1 MKRSLPRSPRSL
13 PGVTRLV
20 LGAFFAAA
28 VGCAA
33 GCNKPVEH
41 EPKAVTKD
49 GAAAPHAHGTPGAQP
64 AAAAQAGPAAATG
77 RKAYGAPID
86 PQTPQVT
93 LAEVL
98 AAPSKYADKNVR
110 LAGTITAVCQGMG
123 CWLQLGD
130 PKGSAHVKLRGHS
143 FFVPKNSSGRSV
155 VVEAKVLPA
164 LDESHCEEE
173 AKEQTGVVAKVELE
187 ASGVEIF

>member
-1 MKRSLPRSPRSL
+1 MKRSLPRSSRSL
-13 PGVTRLV
+13 PGAPRLV
-20 LGAFFAAA
+20 LGAFFAAC
-28 VGCAA
+28 VGSIA
-33 GCNKPVEH
+33 GCHKPVEH

-49 GAAAPHAHGTPGAQP
+49 GAASPHAHGTSGAQP
-64 AAAAQAGPAAATG
+64 ASAAQAGPTAAIG

-86 PQTPQVT
+86 TKTPEVT
-93 LAEVL
+93 LSEVL
-98 AAPSKYADKNVR
+98 GSPSKYADKNVR
-110 LAGTITAVCQGMG
+110 MVGTITAVCQGMG

-143 FFVPKNSSGRSV
+143 FFVPKNSSGRSA

-164 LDESHCEEE
+164 LDEGHCEEE

>member
-1 MKRSLPRSPRSL
+1 MNRSLSRSSRGLRGLLVFASIASGLVSL
-13 PGVTRLV
+13 G
-20 LGAFFAAA
+20 
-28 VGCAA
+28 GCS
-33 GCNKPVEH
+33 KPTEH
-41 EPKAVTKD
+41 EPSVATKD
-49 GAAAPHAHGTPGAQP
+49 GATKPHAHAPTPG
-64 AAAAQAGPAAATG
+64 GPAPAGAVDAKG
-77 RKAYGAPID
+77 KKSYGAPID
-86 PQTPQVT
+86 AKTPEVT
-93 LAEVL
+93 LSEVL

-110 LAGTITAVCQGMG
+110 MAGTITAVCQGMG

-143 FFVPKNSSGRSV
+143 FFVPKNSAGRTA

-164 LDESHCEEE
+164 LDEGHCEEE